1 MELITFL
8 LPQSAL
14 DWVFFCLIIICF
26 CLTIFAGWNVRKSLL
41 TKQSEKV
48 SAPISYS
55 DESSINIF
63 MSNPKWDEAVE
74 SGAGFALIIGLLGTF
89 LGIGLAIQDASQV
102 IKGLTQGLQTQSST
116 SGSNILS
123 SISDLSPV
131 LSDIGTKF
139 KVSAW
144 GIITH
149 ILLRISIPLF
159 KIETIK
165 KEYITS
171 KLNELHLEKV
181 KKERE
186 FKSQILQ
193 IMQDQQNSTSD
204 ILQELKLIANTPAQ
218 VQESLKTF
226 SQSVDNYNEES
237 KQSLATFTSATEQLK
252 LDLRKLLSEINNSI
266 NQLDLKSNDSFTHL
280 NELTKSVVTDSMD
293 NLKSTNEQ
301 AIRLI
306 NNINILLDTEKASHL
321 VTHIQLTN
329 RNILDL
335 DISLQN
341 MHSAINYAQSSYS
354 ETRDLLNEFLANNNS
369 LSKELNNNLSVKKDI
384 MDKLD
389 SYSNIMN
396 KVNSNLLRLNI
407 DRKIKI
413 ES

>member
-14 DWVFFCLIIICF
+14 DWVFFCLIMICF
-26 CLTIFAGWNVRKSLL
+26 CLTILAGWNVRESLL
-41 TKQSEKV
+41 KKQSKK
-48 SAPISYS
+48 ISPSMPYS

-63 MSNPKWDEAVE
+63 LSNPKWDEAVE

-102 IKGLTQGLQTQSST
+102 IKGLAQVLQTQSST

-144 GIITH
+144 GIIAH
-149 ILLRISIPLF
+149 ILLRISIPFF
-159 KIETIK
+159 KIDTIK

-171 KLNELHLEKV
+171 RLNELHLEKI
-181 KKERE
+181 KDERE

-193 IMQDQQNSTSD
+193 LMRGQQNSNSD
-204 ILQELKLIANTPAQ
+204 ILQELKLIADTPTQ
-218 VQESLKTF
+218 VQESIKTF
-226 SQSVDNYNEES
+226 SQSVDSYNEES
-237 KQSLATFTSATEQLK
+237 KKSLANFTSTTEQLK
-252 LDLRKLLSEINNSI
+252 LNLHNLLSEINNSI

-293 NLKSTNEQ
+293 NLRSTNEQ
-301 AIRLI
+301 AIKLI
-306 NNINILLDTEKASHL
+306 NNINVLLDTEKASDL

-329 RNILDL
+329 KNIHDL
-335 DISLQN
+335 DVALQN

-354 ETRDLLNEFLANNNS
+354 ETRDLLDEFLANNNS
-369 LSKELNNNLSVKKDI
+369 LSKELNNNLNVKKDI
-384 MDKLD
+384 LDKLD
-389 SYSNIMN
+389 GYNNIMN

-413 ES
+413 EN